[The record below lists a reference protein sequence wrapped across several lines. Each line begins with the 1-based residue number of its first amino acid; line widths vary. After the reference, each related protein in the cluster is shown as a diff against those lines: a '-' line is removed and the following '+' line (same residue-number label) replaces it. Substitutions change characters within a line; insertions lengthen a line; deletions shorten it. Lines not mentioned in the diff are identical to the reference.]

1 MLSDFVEQIG
11 QIVIEKIAKVILA
24 CEFFAQQITI
34 GNESWDDAN
43 KLVFDVAVN
52 EWFDCQNKVTT
63 SRCTIGVEV
72 FQQLI
77 DSRYQL
83 LGVFFQNNQST
94 LWIVLLLKRGLKC
107 FNVYKM
113 SYPDLDTLGNVG

>member
-63 SRCTIGVEV
+63 SRCTIRIEV

-94 LWIVLLLKRGLKC
+94 LWIVLLLKRGLEC

-113 SYPDLDTLGNVG
+113 SYSDLDTLGNVG